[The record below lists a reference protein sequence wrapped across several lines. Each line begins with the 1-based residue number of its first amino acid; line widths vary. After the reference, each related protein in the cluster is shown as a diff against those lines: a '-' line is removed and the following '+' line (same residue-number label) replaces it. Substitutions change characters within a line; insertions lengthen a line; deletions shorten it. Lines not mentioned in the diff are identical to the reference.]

1 MALSC
6 FGERTRD
13 KTSDGGMQLFVSRTE
28 NMMEG
33 KKSWGFGEKKGH
45 ESGMVWGIWGGRGKR
60 ESVWLIQRE
69 KVRPLSQWAAGLIV
83 VANKVGR

>member
-33 KKSWGFGEKKGH
+33 KKSWGFGEKKGTRVGWYG
-45 ESGMVWGIWGGRGKR
+45 EFGGDEGSERVCG
-60 ESVWLIQRE
+60 
-69 KVRPLSQWAAGLIV
+69 
-83 VANKVGR
+83 